1 VSPLRGGSARV
12 KALLDELSVRPDRRW
27 GQNFLMDLDVLQRQV
42 RAARLAGGDTVLEVG
57 AGLGILTWELA
68 ARSRRVIAYE
78 ADPRL
83 GEYLREGLPD
93 NVDLLVEDALEA
105 EWPPFDKMVANIPYG
120 ISSPLLFKLLG
131 SDFAMAVL
139 LLQREFAERLAARP
153 RTKAYGRLTVAT
165 ARLAQVE
172 LLEVVPPTAFHPQ
185 PKVDSALVLITPSK
199 SFPVADPALFDE
211 LLRAVFAQ
219 RRKMLRNSLEAARRR
234 LAADVGEDAWETFLQ
249 DIPHAEARPEELEP
263 HELGWLADA
272 IHELRS
278 QSLK

>member
-1 VSPLRGGSARV
+1 VRE
-12 KALLDELSVRPDRRW
+12 LLGELNVRPDKRW
-27 GQNFLMDLDVLQRQV
+27 GQNFLMDLGVLQRQV
-42 RAARLAGGDTVLEVG
+42 RAARLTGGDTVLEVG

-68 ARSRRVIAYE
+68 TRSRRVITYE

-83 GEYLREGLPD
+83 GEYLEEGLPD
-93 NVDLLVEDALEA
+93 NVDLRIEDALEA

-120 ISSPLLFKLLG
+120 ISSPLLFKLLD

-139 LLQREFAERLAARP
+139 LLQKEFADRLVARP
-153 RTKAYGRLTVAT
+153 RTKAYGRLTVAA

-199 SFPVADPALFDE
+199 SFPVTDVALFDE
-211 LLRAVFAQ
+211 LLRSVFSQ
-219 RRKMLRNSLEAARRR
+219 RRKMLRNSLESAHKR
-234 LAADVGEDAWETFLQ
+234 LAGGVGEDAWKAFVGDL
-249 DIPHAEARPEELEP
+249 PHAEARPEELDP